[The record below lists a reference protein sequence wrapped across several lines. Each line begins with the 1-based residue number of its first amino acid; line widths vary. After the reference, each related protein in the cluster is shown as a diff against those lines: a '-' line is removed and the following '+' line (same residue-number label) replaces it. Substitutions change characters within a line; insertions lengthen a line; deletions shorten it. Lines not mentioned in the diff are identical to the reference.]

1 MGTGGAWLVT
11 GVQGRGGG
19 GRGEG
24 AEAGFSCCCR
34 CRNPRAELANSRASA
49 TEPSWRENLGT
60 KDVLFFLLGPLGPLG
75 NAGHAD
81 GNQGLPSAP
90 RRLHLTLPGISVES
104 LQLRREETGAST
116 AEPRL
121 GLG

>member
-24 AEAGFSCCCR
+24 AEAGFSCCCG

-49 TEPSWRENLGT
+49 TELSWREDLGT
-60 KDVLFFLLGPLGPLG
+60 KDVLFFPLGPLGPPG
-75 NAGHAD
+75 NAGH
-81 GNQGLPSAP
+81 
-90 RRLHLTLPGISVES
+90 RRRQSRAT
-104 LQLRREETGAST
+104 
-116 AEPRL
+116 
-121 GLG
+121 